1 MPHRVVVIKR
11 TNIWKGL
18 IYVTYEKDS
27 KSIVFFFNVVKVNA
41 DSF

>member
-1 MPHRVVVIKR
+1 VVIKR

-27 KSIVFFFNVVKVNA
+27 KSIVFFLM
-41 DSF
+41 